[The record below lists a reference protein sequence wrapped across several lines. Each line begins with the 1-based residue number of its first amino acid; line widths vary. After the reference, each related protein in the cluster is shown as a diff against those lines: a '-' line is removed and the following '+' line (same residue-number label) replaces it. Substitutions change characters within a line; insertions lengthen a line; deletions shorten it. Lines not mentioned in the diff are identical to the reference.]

1 MKGNRKSIGFKYA
14 WNGVLSVVKTERNFR
29 IHLLAAFIVICAGI
43 IMQLSQVEWLFIVIA
58 IGSVLTAECLNSAVE
73 KMLDYLKPEIHPK
86 AKVVKD
92 LSAGAVLLTVLMSV
106 VVGLIVFIPKIAG
119 M

>member
-1 MKGNRKSIGFKYA
+1 
-14 WNGVLSVVKTERNFR
+14 
-29 IHLLAAFIVICAGI
+29 
-43 IMQLSQVEWLFIVIA
+43 MQLSQVEWLFIVIA